1 MKAIEDWNSLAKA
14 DTPIVALE
22 YYKADLIQIFSAFKQ
37 QAREQDLPLYYWNL
51 GYSTIQ
57 KVELSQGKCRLYS
70 TNLAVDSDVLEFL
83 LASNEPGIFLLDDLL
98 NLDDANPV
106 LQQRHEAQL
115 SNTFFQS
122 QWSDV
127 QQYWV
132 LMGDYIQLSSK
143 LQPLIPTLKCRL
155 PSVAEVAEIVDELCD
170 RHLGLGGTED
180 AKISRQRLVRA
191 CQGLPRGEICLVL
204 SRYCA
209 LTASV
214 SALAEL
220 VLEYKIDKLQGEG
233 LEFISE
239 PDVPTAGGMD
249 LIVAHVRNVAKLMS
263 PEAKAY
269 SLTPPKGML
278 LLGPPGTGKSLTA
291 KLTAKELGVP
301 LLGVSWGNILST
313 KSPDKTLSKL
323 LEIAGTINAVI
334 FFDDFDKGFAGWK
347 SEADGGVSKRLA
359 QKLLTW
365 MQEHTSN
372 TFVVAT
378 INRLEMIPS
387 ELRRRFNDMFFVD
400 IPHMGAIYEIF
411 QLHLAKYFP
420 QQFGKDL
427 SSPWTKRQWY
437 SLLKWYLGCTPAEIG
452 NAVKRCA
459 ERAFCQ
465 GHPGQIT
472 LEDLKYQRSQ
482 FVLLSETY
490 SEDIQHIRNHAIY
503 ARPASS
509 PDNSEF
515 AIAPQELFEYQP
527 PAFDEIEE
535 AGARIEEFR
544 PR

>member
-1 MKAIEDWNSLAKA
+1 MKTIEDWTTLAKA
-14 DTPIVALE
+14 GTPIVGLE
-22 YYKADLIQIFSAFKQ
+22 YYKADLSQIFLAFKQ
-37 QAREQDLPLYYWNL
+37 QAIKLDLPLYYWNL
-51 GYSTIQ
+51 GYPTIQ
-57 KVELSQGKCRLYS
+57 EVQLWEGKCRLCP
-70 TNLAVDSDVLEFL
+70 TDFAADADVLQFL
-83 LASNEPGIFLLDDLL
+83 LASDEPGIFLLDDLL
-98 NLDDANPV
+98 NVDDTEPI
-106 LQQRHEAQL
+106 LQQRLQAQL
-115 SNTFFQS
+115 SNAFFQS

-127 QQYWV
+127 QHYWV
-132 LMGDYIQLSSK
+132 LMGDYIQLGNK
-143 LQPLIPTLKCRL
+143 LQPLITTLKCSL
-155 PSVAEVAEIVDELCD
+155 PLVSEVAEIVDRFCEGN
-170 RHLGLGGTED
+170 LGLDLGEGVEM
-180 AKISRQRLVRA
+180 SRQRLVRA
-191 CQGLPRGEICLVL
+191 CLGLPRGEIHLVL
-204 SRYCA
+204 NRYSA

-214 SALAEL
+214 VRLAEL
-220 VLEYKIDKLQGEG
+220 VLNHKIEKLQGEG

-239 PDVPTAGGMD
+239 PDVSTAGGMD
-249 LIVAHVRNVAKLMS
+249 LIVAHVRNVVKLMS

-269 SLTPPKGML
+269 NLTPPKGML

-313 KSPDKTLSKL
+313 NSPDKTLSKL
-323 LEIAGTINAVI
+323 LEIAGTINAIV

-372 TFVVAT
+372 AFVVAT

-420 QQFGKDL
+420 QQFGQDL
-427 SSPWTKRQWY
+427 PSPWTKRQWY
-437 SLLKWYLGCTPAEIG
+437 SLLKCYLGCTPAEIS

-459 ERAFCQ
+459 ERAFCE
-465 GHPGQIT
+465 GRPGEIT

-503 ARPASS
+503 AQPASS

-515 AIAPQELFEYQP
+515 AIADQELFEYQP
-527 PAFDEIEE
+527 PAFDEIEDDV
-535 AGARIEEFR
+535 A
-544 PR
+544 